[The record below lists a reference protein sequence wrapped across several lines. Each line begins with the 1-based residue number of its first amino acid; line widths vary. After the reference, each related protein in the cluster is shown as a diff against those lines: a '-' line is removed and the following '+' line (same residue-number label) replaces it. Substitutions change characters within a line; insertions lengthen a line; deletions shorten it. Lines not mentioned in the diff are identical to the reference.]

1 MLKRS
6 SPAEAPNF
14 FASTKFFSCLDWK
27 ASKQLHEASQ
37 TIRLGPQDLLFEAGD
52 DSSSG
57 IYIVLE
63 GQLGSYLQLGEQ
75 LLHTNTLCQGESVGD
90 LDVLDGELDP
100 QATSSV
106 HMQSTLPDA
115 RVKMLRGYLSKGQVF
130 LRRQGQ
136 AWY

>member
-1 MLKRS
+1 MLPLCS
-6 SPAEAPNF
+6 STTEAPNF

-52 DSSSG
+52 ESSSG

-90 LDVLDGELDP
+90 LDVLDGTVSP
-100 QATSSV
+100 TITTCS
-106 HMQSTLPDA
+106 H
-115 RVKMLRGYLSKGQVF
+115 RVT
-130 LRRQGQ
+130 
-136 AWY
+136 